1 METRKYGETET
12 KRVLDNLGMSKLQ
25 VIFTTVTIVCYRY
38 ERLAVCKKTFS
49 PLFCFEQ
56 EKTSKKFSKKLNESK
71 IMKSRSRDEK

>member
-12 KRVLDNLGMSKLQ
+12 KRVLDNLRMSKLQ
-25 VIFTTVTIVCYRY
+25 VIFTTVAIVCYRY

-49 PLFCFEQ
+49 RLFCFEQ

-71 IMKSRSRDEK
+71 IMKCRSRDEN